1 MAANPLRLMAA
12 DTADLEVVSAALQD
26 ALSQI
31 GDIRFDA
38 RARTLSLVLNRFRW
52 ESPAKKG
59 GERVRAALQL
69 SGVLAVQA
77 KRLRREPKDAVVSLM
92 SISFQPGDEPGGLVT
107 LTFAGGGELACAVE
121 CLDVMLADL
130 GQPWPTRHRPEH
142 GDVV

>member
-1 MAANPLRLMAA
+1 MVVNPLRLIAE
-12 DTADLEVVSAALQD
+12 DPADLEVVSAALQD
-26 ALSQI
+26 ALAQV
-31 GDIRFDA
+31 GDIRFEA

-52 ESPAKKG
+52 EGQAKRG

-69 SGVLAVQA
+69 SGVMAVQA

-92 SISFQPGDEPGGLVT
+92 SIAFDAGEEPGGMVT
-107 LTFAGGGELACAVE
+107 MTFAGGGELVCTVE

-130 GQPWPTRHRPEH
+130 GQPWPTRNRPEH